1 MKVIGITGGIGSGKS
16 LVSRILQQKGFFI
29 YNADERARFLM
40 NNDEDLK
47 NAIKNLFGEAI
58 YTESGLNRKLVAQ
71 FVFNNNYLLN
81 SLNQLVHPKV
91 KKDFEFWKVEQK
103 NQSFVFKESAII
115 YETESQ
121 KYYDL
126 ILLVTAD
133 LAIRLQRVIQ
143 RDQTTKEEVL
153 KRIQNQLD
161 EDKKIE
167 LADFIIYNN
176 KTIEDLNLQVD
187 DFLINLKSKFKN

>member
-1 MKVIGITGGIGSGKS
+1 
-16 LVSRILQQKGFFI
+16 
-29 YNADERARFLM
+29 M

-153 KRIQNQLD
+153 KRIQNQWD
-161 EDKKIE
+161 ENRKIE
-167 LADFIIYNN
+167 LADFIIHNN

-187 DFLINLKSKFKN
+187 DFLISLKSKFEN